1 MKDSEYNIITT
12 KTYVKINDY
21 AKLRHLFGK
30 ELLAEIQR
38 IKSEGDFE
46 AARQLAEKYAV
57 NIDPEL
63 HREILAR
70 YKKTESRS
78 IQGIHQSEDDTGD
91 G

>member
-1 MKDSEYNIITT
+1 M
-12 KTYVKINDY
+12 KINDY
-21 AKLRHLFGK
+21 AKLRHLFG

-46 AARQLAEKYAV
+46 AAPLLVETYDV

-70 YKKTESRS
+70 YKKLNLAPYKGFINPKMTLEMD
-78 IQGIHQSEDDTGD
+78 E
-91 G
+91 